1 MDSDGGGWLV
11 FQRRMDG
18 TEDFYRGWTDYVK
31 GFGDLNGEFWLGLN
45 KIHRL
50 SKRANITLRVDLED
64 FDGRTSYASYTTF
77 KVQDSSTNYTLNVG
91 GYSGTAGDSMTIF
104 PASNGMQFTTK
115 DRHNDIWRENCAILA
130 KGAWWYS
137 SCYRSSLNGPYLSGD
152 HAQYG
157 GSINWISFRG
167 YFHSLKITEMKLK

>member
-1 MDSDGGGWLV
+1 MV

-18 TEDFYRGWTDYVK
+18 TEDFYRGWADYVK

-50 SKRANITLRVDLED
+50 SRHVNTTLRVDLED
-64 FDGRTSYASYTTF
+64 FAGVTRYAKHILF
-77 KVQDSSTNYTLNVG
+77 QVLDSSTNYTLNVG

-104 PASNGMQFTTK
+104 PASNRMEFTTK
-115 DRHNDIWRENCAILA
+115 DRHNDIWRENCAVLG

-137 SCYRSSLNGPYLSGD
+137 NCYRSNLNGLYVNGAYSSD
-152 HAQYG
+152 G
-157 GSINWISFRG
+157 GSIHWSSFKG
-167 YFHSLKITEMKLK
+167 YSSSLKITEMKLK